1 MTNWTWSIQ
10 WGASMPNN
18 ASRKLKQQR
27 PNRSPSHLNIFISYA
42 REDRELVG
50 SIEGLLKD
58 TFEFA
63 PLNIHRDV
71 EIKEGQNWAK
81 QIDTAL
87 QEADIL
93 LVNFT
98 DRMKMSHSYTGYEI
112 GYFNRSIQQ
121 NPKGPA
127 GFERIYIPFCIGA
140 DIPDTMHD
148 IQGVSI
154 GADEVYKVLKTKLDS
169 GVEPV
174 LDEDHPVVKL
184 LTRISDLVM
193 QTLGTTNLGKS
204 TRIAKQASL
213 LYRIIHEYLQNRISS
228 ETYPERKLIIKT
240 LSRPSF
246 GRDGID

>member
-1 MTNWTWSIQ
+1 MANK
-10 WGASMPNN
+10 
-18 ASRKLKQQR
+18 ASRKSKPQLQ
-27 PNRSPSHLNIFISYA
+27 NRSARCINIFLSYA
-42 REDRELVG
+42 REDRELVA
-50 SIEGLLKD
+50 SIESLLKD

-63 PLNIHRDV
+63 PLNVHRDV

-93 LVNFT
+93 LVIFT

-154 GADEVYKVLKTKLDS
+154 GAEQ
-169 GVEPV
+169 
-174 LDEDHPVVKL
+174 
-184 LTRISDLVM
+184 R
-193 QTLGTTNLGKS
+193 
-204 TRIAKQASL
+204 
-213 LYRIIHEYLQNRISS
+213 
-228 ETYPERKLIIKT
+228 
-240 LSRPSF
+240 
-246 GRDGID
+246 